1 MKRTEIYKKYKN
13 FKIIKPEKILKQQ
26 LFLMTYVKDNYDKI
40 DKMLLYHGIGVGKT
54 CTSIRIAETI
64 MENHKN
70 MKILVILPARLKT
83 NYIDELISKS
93 CGINKYITD
102 NEFTKFKKP
111 ETPINEKDEI
121 RNKFMER
128 INKNYEIVSFERFR
142 KILLDSKDYKKTI
155 DEITKNRVIIIDEVH
170 NLLAS
175 NLDEDTITK
184 NLKLN
189 IIDKKSSPINGI
201 ILRLMTKLANKT
213 AKFFFLTATPVF
225 DNYNQFIQLVLN
237 LQPTADIKK
246 TNNLKY
252 LINLLKGKVSYYK
265 FEDLSA
271 FPKVKIDNIRIKM
284 SKTQMDIIKNLD
296 DKKENIESNIFCI
309 NERQKAI
316 SAYDISKKELIFSN
330 LNEYAP
336 KLKKLFDLLRLPGKH
351 VIYSNFIKY
360 SLYLIAS
367 YLEKN
372 GWNNYMKSG
381 SKDYK
386 SFVIWDAS
394 LKDNQKQEIKSL
406 LNSYN
411 NIGGKIIRIILG
423 SPSIKEGISFKHVQ
437 HLHQIDPVWNSS
449 AKEQIEGRVI
459 RYKSHEQIK
468 PNDPRLK
475 KEVIIHNYIGTSGLR
490 DYTLCDEKIYD
501 DIIIKKEKL
510 VKGIEKLLIKVSI
523 DYYLWGNKSSP
534 ISKSKS
540 RSSLISVSS
549 VENRLRGMI
558 MAKKIKEINK
568 DEISNC
574 PKIRRPV
581 NKTCLNSDYPYLHKN
596 KQGFLCCYK
605 KLQKNLKS

>member
-1 MKRTEIYKKYKN
+1 MNRKDIYKKYKK
-13 FKIIKPEKILKQQ
+13 FKTIKPKKILKQQ
-26 LFLMTYVKDNYDKI
+26 LFLMSYVKDNYDKI
-40 DKMLLYHGIGVGKT
+40 DKMLIYHGIGVGKT

-64 MENHKN
+64 MEMNRK
-70 MKILVILPARLKT
+70 MKTMVILPARLKT

-93 CGINKYITD
+93 CGLNKYITD
-102 NEFTKFKKP
+102 IEFAKFKKL
-111 ETPINEKDEI
+111 ETSNEEKEKI
-121 RNKFMER
+121 KNKFMER
-128 INKNYEIVSFERFR
+128 INKNYEIISYERLR

-155 DEITKNRVIIIDEVH
+155 NDITKNRVIVIDEFH
-170 NLLAS
+170 NLLGS
-175 NLDEDTITK
+175 NVDEETINK

-189 IIDKKSSPINGI
+189 EINKKTSPINAI

-237 LQPTADIKK
+237 LQPDADMKK
-246 TNNLKY
+246 IDNLKY
-252 LINLLKGKVSYYK
+252 LINLLKGKISYYK

-296 DKKENIESNIFCI
+296 DKKENIESNTFCI

-316 SAYDISKKELIFSN
+316 SAYDLSKKDLIFSN

-336 KLKKLFDLLRLPGKH
+336 KLKKLFELLRLSGKH

-360 SLYLIAS
+360 SLHLIAS

-372 GWNNYMKSG
+372 GWNNYIKSG

-386 SFVIWDAS
+386 TFIIWDAT
-394 LKDNQKQEIKSL
+394 LKDNQKQQMKTL

-411 NIGGKIIRIILG
+411 NIGGKIIRVILG

-449 AKEQIEGRVI
+449 AKDQVEGRVI

-475 KEVIIHNYIGTSGLR
+475 REVVIHNYIGTSGEK
-490 DYTLCDEKIYD
+490 DYIICDEKIYD
-501 DIIIKKEKL
+501 DIIIKKEKI
-510 VKGIEKLLIKVSI
+510 VKEIEKLLIKVSI
-523 DYYLWGNKSSP
+523 DYYLWVNNNSP
-534 ISKSKS
+534 ISRS
-540 RSSLISVSS
+540 RSSIISVSS
-549 VENRLRGMI
+549 AEKNIKGLI
-558 MAKKIKEINK
+558 KKKIKERK
-568 DEISNC
+568 EEITNC

-581 NKTCLNSDYPYLHKN
+581 NNVCLNSEYPYLHRN
-596 KQGFLCCYK
+596 NQGYLCCYK
-605 KLQKNLKS
+605 KLQKKLKS